1 MIYRHFVI
9 IAAVLAALGV
19 ALGAFGAHG
28 LAAVFEA
35 NGRGDTFQTASDYH
49 MYHALALLLVGLAG
63 DRMAGRW
70 ATWAGYLLIAGLLL
84 FSGSLYILAIFD
96 VGFMGAVAPFGGTAL
111 IAGWLCIAAGFWRGT
126 D

>member
-1 MIYRHFVI
+1 MIDRRFVI
-9 IAAVLAALGV
+9 LAAVLGAVGV

-28 LAAVFEA
+28 LAGVFEA

-49 MYHALALLLVGLAG
+49 MYHALALLFVGLAG
-63 DRMAGRW
+63 GHMAGRW
-70 ATWAGYLLIAGLLL
+70 AQWAGYLLLAGVVL

-96 VGFMGAVAPFGGTAL
+96 VGFMGAVAPLGGTAL
-111 IAGWLCIAAGFWRGT
+111 IAGWLGIAVGFWRRG